1 MQLIRKLA
9 LLLVFCLGLMV
20 CRAQII
26 VGGDTP
32 SEPVKIDYTSPKT
45 YEIGGITSSGT
56 APLDQRLLPFHV
68 GDIIEVPGEKIS
80 KAVKSLWSTGL
91 YEDVEISA
99 TRVQG
104 NLIFLDIRL
113 EERARL
119 VAFGFKGTTKN
130 EENDLREK
138 MGISQ
143 GNIVNDNMKITCQ
156 NIIRRYYIDKGFYS
170 CQVDVQEIPDEKV
183 KNAVNLLFDIHK
195 AKKVKI
201 EKITIN
207 GNNGVTDAVLLRS
220 MKETKERFRFM
231 PFYKADTAIA
241 YLFKHPGYYQSKDIK
256 DHLDNYFADRVKLR
270 IFKPSKFIKANY
282 EKDKVNLINR
292 YNELGYRDAVITHD
306 TFYVKANKMYID
318 IDVNEGRQYYFRNIE
333 FVGNTVYPTSLL
345 RQLLGINKGDIYNQT
360 LLNKN
365 LTMKEDGD
373 DLASLYMNNGYL
385 FFSASPVEV
394 GIDGDS
400 IDIEIRIREGKKAT
414 YDRIN
419 ILGNTKTHDNVILR
433 ELTTIPGQLFNRADI
448 IRSQQVL
455 MSMGYFNQEK
465 MDVQPKPNEAE
476 GTVDITYVVEET
488 SSDQLSLSAGY
499 GATGFMLTAGIT
511 FNNFSTRK
519 LFKKDAWNPIPGGD
533 GQRISLQASVSTKYY
548 QYYSFSFTE
557 PWLGGKRPN
566 ALTLG
571 AYYQRQNN
579 AYSKRDS
586 LYAYT
591 SIAGASLSLAN
602 KLRWPDDYFH
612 MSHTLAYEYYKVKNW
627 GGFIFSTG
635 YAHSISYIFTLSRNS
650 VNAPIYPR
658 EGSDLSFSVQLTP
671 PYSIIGH
678 KDYTGASDQE
688 KYKFLE
694 FHKWKLNMS
703 WFTRIVDNLVLNVRL
718 KMGFMGCYNQTI
730 GIAPFGRF
738 YLGGDGMTNWS
749 YDGREVIGMRGY
761 EDEALSPNVNG
772 RVVGASIYHKFTAE
786 LRYPITLN
794 PSATVYVLAFAEAG
808 KGWIDKRQYN
818 PFDLYKSL
826 GLGVRVYLPMFGLLG
841 FDWGYGFDPVPG
853 LSSTASGSHFHISIN
868 QSID

>member
-1 MQLIRKLA
+1 MQLIRNLA
-9 LLLVFCLGLMV
+9 LLVVFCLGIMV

-26 VGGDTP
+26 LGGD
-32 SEPVKIDYTSPKT
+32 SIREPVKIDYTSPKA
-45 YEIGGITSSGT
+45 YEIGGITSSGS

-68 GDIIEVPGEKIS
+68 GDIIEVPGDKIS
-80 KAVKSLWSTGL
+80 KAIKSLWNTGL
-91 YEDVEISA
+91 YEDVEITA

-104 NLIFLDIRL
+104 DLIFLDIRL
-113 EERARL
+113 EDRDRL
-119 VAFGFKGTTKN
+119 VAFGFKGTTKS

-138 MGISQ
+138 LGISQ
-143 GNIVNDNMKITCQ
+143 GNIVNDNLKITCQ
-156 NIIRRYYIDKGFYS
+156 NIIRKYYIDKGFYS

-183 KNAVNLLFDIHK
+183 KNAVNLLFDIK
-195 AKKVKI
+195 KSKKVKI
-201 EKITIN
+201 QKININ
-207 GNNGVTDAVLLRS
+207 GNKGVTDAVLLRS
-220 MKETKERFRFM
+220 MKETKECFRFM
-231 PFYKADTAIA
+231 PLYKADTAIA

-270 IFKPSKFIKANY
+270 IFKPSKFIKENY
-282 EKDKVNLINR
+282 EKDKVKLIER

-306 TFYVKANKMYID
+306 TFYVKNNKMYID

-333 FVGNTVYPTSLL
+333 FVGNTIYPTSLL
-345 RQLLGINKGDIYNQT
+345 KQLLGINKGDVYNQT
-360 LLNKN
+360 LLTKN

-385 FFSASPVEV
+385 FFSANPVEV
-394 GIDGDS
+394 AIDGDS
-400 IDIEIRIREGKKAT
+400 IDIEIRIREGKQARYNKIT
-414 YDRIN
+414 VM
-419 ILGNTKTHDNVILR
+419 GNTKTSDAVILR

-455 MSMGYFNQEK
+455 MAMGYFNQEK
-465 MDVQPKPNEAE
+465 MDVQPKPNEAD
-476 GTVDITYVVEET
+476 GTVDINYVVEET

-519 LFKKDAWNPIPGGD
+519 LFKKDAWSPIPGGD

-579 AYSKRDS
+579 AYSKKDS

-591 SIAGASLSLAN
+591 SIAGTSLSLAN
-602 KLRWPDDYFH
+602 KLRWPDDYFN
-612 MSHTLAYEYYKVKNW
+612 MSHTFSYEYYKVKNW
-627 GGFIFSTG
+627 SGFIFSTG

-650 VNAPIYPR
+650 INAPIYPR
-658 EGSDLSFSVQLTP
+658 EGSDISFSVQLTP

-678 KDYTGASDQE
+678 KDYTGATDQE

-694 FHKWKLNMS
+694 FHKWKFNLS

-730 GIAPFGRF
+730 GISPFGRF

-761 EDEALSPNVNG
+761 EDAALTPNVNG
-772 RVVGASIYHKFTAE
+772 QVVGASIYHKFTAE

-794 PSATVYVLAFAEAG
+794 PSATVYVLGFAEAG

-818 PFDLYKSL
+818 PFDLYKSM
-826 GLGVRVYLPMFGLLG
+826 GVGVRVYLPMFGLLG

-853 LSSTASGSHFHISIN
+853 MSSSASGSHFHISIN

>member
-400 IDIEIRIREGKKAT
+400 IDIEIRIREGKKAKYNKIT
-414 YDRIN
+414 VV
-419 ILGNTKTHDNVILR
+419 GNTKTHDNVILR
-433 ELTTIPGQLFNRADI
+433 ELTTIPGQLFNRSDI

-465 MDVQPKPNEAE
+465 MDVQPKPNEAD
-476 GTVDITYVVEET
+476 GTVDINYVVEET

-612 MSHTLAYEYYKVKNW
+612 MSHTLAYEYY
-627 GGFIFSTG
+627 
-635 YAHSISYIFTLSRNS
+635 
-650 VNAPIYPR
+650 
-658 EGSDLSFSVQLTP
+658 
-671 PYSIIGH
+671 
-678 KDYTGASDQE
+678 
-688 KYKFLE
+688 
-694 FHKWKLNMS
+694 
-703 WFTRIVDNLVLNVRL
+703 
-718 KMGFMGCYNQTI
+718 
-730 GIAPFGRF
+730 
-738 YLGGDGMTNWS
+738 
-749 YDGREVIGMRGY
+749 
-761 EDEALSPNVNG
+761 
-772 RVVGASIYHKFTAE
+772 
-786 LRYPITLN
+786 
-794 PSATVYVLAFAEAG
+794 
-808 KGWIDKRQYN
+808 
-818 PFDLYKSL
+818 
-826 GLGVRVYLPMFGLLG
+826 LLG
-841 FDWGYGFDPVPG
+841 AADPAVLHHRAQGLHWCLGSGEVQVPG
-853 LSSTASGSHFHISIN
+853 IPQMEAQHVVVHAHRGQLGAQRALEDGLYGVLQPDHRYCAVRTVLPRRRRHDQLVVRRS
-868 QSID
+868 